1 MKQFFLWSIPVLALC
16 ALAAVYLWRLEKSE
30 QAEPQTVSNRAP
42 TAEPAVRYPVAT
54 DEQSAPLLPP
64 LAESDSA
71 IIDGLV
77 ALFAQTPPEILHLKD
92 IVHRLVATVDNLPRD
107 YVAPQLMPVRTATGL
122 PIMDNIGGN
131 LVLSPRNAARYQTYV
146 QLAHA
151 VPTDALVALYARFY
165 PLFQEEY
172 EKLGFPGKHFN
183 DRAVAVI
190 DHLLATPE
198 VPEPLVLTQPGVLY
212 EFADPKLNTLSA
224 GQKILLRVGKT
235 NRDKMKSKL
244 QELRQALTSMATK
257 E

>member
-1 MKQFFLWSIPVLALC
+1 MKQFFLWSIPVVALC
-16 ALAAVYLWRLEKSE
+16 ALAAVYLWRLEKGE

-212 EFADPKLNTLSA
+212 EFADAKLNTLSA
-224 GQKILLRVGKT
+224 GQKILLRIGKA
-235 NRDKMKSKL
+235 NRDKLKSKL
-244 QELRQALTSMATK
+244 QELRQALTLMATK

>member
-224 GQKILLRVGKT
+224 GQKILLRIGKA
-235 NRDKMKSKL
+235 NRDKLKSKL
-244 QELRQALTSMATK
+244 QELRQALTLMATK

>member
-1 MKQFFLWSIPVLALC
+1 
-16 ALAAVYLWRLEKSE
+16 
-30 QAEPQTVSNRAP
+30 
-42 TAEPAVRYPVAT
+42 
-54 DEQSAPLLPP
+54 
-64 LAESDSA
+64 
-71 IIDGLV
+71 
-77 ALFAQTPPEILHLKD
+77 
-92 IVHRLVATVDNLPRD
+92 
-107 YVAPQLMPVRTATGL
+107 L
-122 PIMDNIGGN
+122 PITDNVGGN

-146 QLAHA
+146 ELAHA
-151 VPTDALVALYARFY
+151 VPTGALVALYARFY
-165 PLFQEEY
+165 PLFQEQY
-172 EKLGFPGKHFN
+172 EKLGYPGKHFN

-198 VPEPLVLTQPGVLY
+198 VAEPLVLTQPGVLY

>member
-1 MKQFFLWSIPVLALC
+1 MKQFFLWSIPVVALC
-16 ALAAVYLWRLEKSE
+16 ALAAVYLWRLEKAE
-30 QAEPQTVSNRAP
+30 QAEPQTISRPAP
-42 TAEPAVRYPVAT
+42 TAEPTVRYPVGT

-71 IIDGLV
+71 IIDGLI
-77 ALFAQTPPEILHLKD
+77 ALFAQRPPELLHLKN
-92 IVHRLVATVDNLPRD
+92 IVHRVVATVDNLPRD
-107 YVAPQLMPVRTATGL
+107 YVAPQLMPIRTATGL
-122 PIMDNIGGN
+122 PITDNIGGN

-165 PLFQEEY
+165 PLFQEQY
-172 EKLGFPGKHFN
+172 EKLGYPGKHFN

-212 EFADPKLNTLSA
+212 EFADPKLESLSA
-224 GQKILLRVGKT
+224 GQKLLLRVGKA
-235 NRDKMKSKL
+235 NRDKLKSKL

>member
-224 GQKILLRVGKT
+224 GQKILLRIGKA
-235 NRDKMKSKL
+235 NRDKLKSKL
-244 QELRQALTSMATK
+244 QELRQALTLMAAK

>member
-1 MKQFFLWSIPVLALC
+1 M
-16 ALAAVYLWRLEKSE
+16 
-30 QAEPQTVSNRAP
+30 
-42 TAEPAVRYPVAT
+42 
-54 DEQSAPLLPP
+54 
-64 LAESDSA
+64 
-71 IIDGLV
+71 
-77 ALFAQTPPEILHLKD
+77 
-92 IVHRLVATVDNLPRD
+92 
-107 YVAPQLMPVRTATGL
+107 
-122 PIMDNIGGN
+122 
-131 LVLSPRNAARYQTYV
+131 
-146 QLAHA
+146 
-151 VPTDALVALYARFY
+151 PTDALVALYARFY
-165 PLFQEEY
+165 PLFQEQY
-172 EKLGFPGKHFN
+172 EKLGYPGKHFN

>member
-1 MKQFFLWSIPVLALC
+1 MKQFFLWSIPVVALC
-16 ALAAVYLWRLEKSE
+16 ALAAVYLWRLEQGE
-30 QAEPQTVSNRAP
+30 QAEPQTISRPAP
-42 TAEPAVRYPVAT
+42 TAEPTVRYPVET

-64 LAESDSA
+64 LGESDSA
-71 IIDGLV
+71 IIDDLT
-77 ALFAQTPPEILHLKD
+77 ALFAQRPPELLHLKN
-92 IVHRLVATVDNLPRD
+92 IVHRVVATVDNLPRD
-107 YVAPQLMPVRTATGL
+107 YVAPQLMPIRTATGL
-122 PIMDNIGGN
+122 PITDNVGGN

-146 QLAHA
+146 ELAHA

-165 PLFQEEY
+165 PLFQEQY
-172 EKLGFPGKHFN
+172 EKLGYPGKHFN

-244 QELRQALTSMATK
+244 HELRQALTSMATK